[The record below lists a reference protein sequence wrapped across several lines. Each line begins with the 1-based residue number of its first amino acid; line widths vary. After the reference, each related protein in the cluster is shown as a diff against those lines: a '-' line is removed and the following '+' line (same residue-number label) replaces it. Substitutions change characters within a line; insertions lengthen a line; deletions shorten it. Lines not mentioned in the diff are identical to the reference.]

1 MNLDKY
7 SIFGMERP
15 YEGSYMNKKD
25 LMSIL
30 VCDVPSNLKSYSAS
44 CIVNTVN
51 RFMIY
56 ITYSLHYM
64 HDDALIVHV
73 F

>member
-1 MNLDKY
+1 MCIWGRMDLDKY

-30 VCDVPSNLKSYSAS
+30 VCDVPGNLK
-44 CIVNTVN
+44 TVMQ
-51 RFMIY
+51 R
-56 ITYSLHYM
+56 L
-64 HDDALIVHV
+64 V
-73 F
+73 